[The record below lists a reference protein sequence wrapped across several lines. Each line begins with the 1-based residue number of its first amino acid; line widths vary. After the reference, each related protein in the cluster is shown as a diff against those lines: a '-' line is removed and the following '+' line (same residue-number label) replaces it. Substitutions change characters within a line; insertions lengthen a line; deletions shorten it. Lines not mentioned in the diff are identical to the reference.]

1 MVTGSPS
8 VAIRIYTMDEINELE
23 RSMDESDRDVDGLKH
38 FRDSFEHSV
47 VFFVLPRGEDQRDQV
62 GKRESF
68 VNIAQ
73 QALLSRNND
82 GKEDN
87 RDAVK
92 VSVNDG

>member
-23 RSMDESDRDVDGLKH
+23 RSVDESDGDVDGLKH

-47 VFFVLPRGEDQRDQV
+47 VFFVLPKGEDQRDQL
-62 GKRESF
+62 GRRESF
-68 VNIAQ
+68 VNVAQ

>member
-8 VAIRIYTMDEINELE
+8 VAMRFYTMDEINELE
-23 RSMDESDRDVDGLKH
+23 RRVDESDGDLEGLKN

-47 VFFVLPRGEDQRDQV
+47 VFFVLPRGEDQRDQL
-62 GKRESF
+62 GRRESF
-68 VNIAQ
+68 VNAAQ

-82 GKEDN
+82 GQEDE

-92 VSVNDG
+92 VRANDG